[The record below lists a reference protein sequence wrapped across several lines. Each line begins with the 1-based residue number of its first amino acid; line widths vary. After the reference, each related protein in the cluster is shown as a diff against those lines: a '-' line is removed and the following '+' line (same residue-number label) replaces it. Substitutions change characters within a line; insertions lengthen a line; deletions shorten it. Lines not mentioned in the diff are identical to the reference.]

1 MEPTSFHFHNGNT
14 ATGIYLESQSD
25 FQTSLDRLGLSRSRP
40 VLVLVGGAS
49 KMEPDAFARLKT
61 LFDDVLAPTL
71 EKVSAIALDGG
82 TDCGVM
88 QLMGQAR
95 THIDGT
101 FPLIGVCAIGTVL
114 LPDGTPPISDDA
126 APLEPN
132 HSHFVLV
139 PGTDWGAESPWLAD
153 LADYIANG
161 FPACTLVS
169 NGGEITWQD
178 VSYSVKAR
186 RTTVVL
192 AGSGRTADKLAAG
205 LRGEPTDDRAE
216 PLIRTG
222 CLQVLDLDNDIDF
235 LQTVVS
241 DLLTAPSG

>member
-1 MEPTSFHFHNGNT
+1 MEPTSFRFNNGNT
-14 ATGIYLESQSD
+14 ATGIYLESPTD
-25 FQTSLDRLGLSRSRP
+25 FQRGLEKLQVCRSRP

-49 KMEPDAFARLKT
+49 KMEPAAFDRLKT
-61 LFDDVLAPTL
+61 LFDEVLAPTIDRL
-71 EKVSAIALDGG
+71 DAIVIDGG
-82 TDCGVM
+82 TDAGVM

-95 THIDGT
+95 NRLSAN
-101 FPLIGVCAIGTVL
+101 FPLIGVCAVGTVE
-114 LPDGTPPISDDA
+114 LPDGTPPASDDA

-139 PGTDWGAESPWLAD
+139 PGSDWGAESPWMAQLASHI
-153 LADYIANG
+153 ADDA
-161 FPACTLVS
+161 PTCTLVS

-178 VSYSVKAR
+178 VTYSVKEG

-205 LRGEPTDDRAE
+205 LRGEPTEDRAE

-222 CLQVLDLDNDIDF
+222 CLQVLDLDNEIEF
-235 LQTVVS
+235 LQTVLS
-241 DLLTAPSG
+241 DLLTRPAA